1 MLSSFSNPVVER
13 SHAEIALMWSEF
25 AALSMGQWR
34 KEIINGWDTIDEAM
48 TVNRSDTD
56 SLALP
61 SEEDAY
67 VLVIKAFSSNN
78 WARKDPHKL
87 PGLKHS
93 GTNLHVITVRTCHD
107 YSPPCVYDNT

>member
-1 MLSSFSNPVVER
+1 
-13 SHAEIALMWSEF
+13 MWSEF